1 MKVAFYTL
9 GCKVNQ
15 YESQAMA
22 ELFLRRGYQVAS
34 PEEGADVYIINSC
47 TVTAAGDKKTRQAV
61 RRFRRQSPGSVVVLT
76 GCLPQTD
83 PQAAETLPEADVV
96 LGNRDRAGVVD
107 RVEQFL
113 RERERIVSVP
123 AHCSGEA
130 FEELDALGEEGR
142 TRAFLKIQDGCTQF
156 CAYCIIP
163 YARGPLRSRPLEDL
177 RREVRQL
184 AAAGYR
190 EVVLT
195 GINLSLYG
203 REQGCRL
210 PDAVEAAASV
220 SGIRR
225 VRIGS
230 LEPELLTDEDIAR
243 LAAVEKLCGQFH
255 LSLQSGCDATLARMN
270 RHYTTARYREIAA
283 KLRAAFPGC
292 AITTDVITG
301 FPGETEAEFQETLAF
316 VEGMAF
322 AAVHIFPYSQ
332 RRGTA
337 AAGMEAQVPME
348 ERRSRAARLARVTE
362 AAAARFR
369 REQVGSVQR
378 ALIECKQHP
387 DYIQGYTENYTPV
400 RILSTEDRRGEILTV
415 QLIDAGTE
423 RCLGVEIESPET
435 GGF

>member
-22 ELFLRRGYQVAS
+22 ELFLRRGHQVGS

-96 LGNRDRAGVVD
+96 MGNRDRAGVVD

-163 YARGPLRSRPLEDL
+163 YARGPLRSCPLEDL

-270 RHYTTARYREIAA
+270 RHAGPVVGGVSW
-283 KLRAAFPGC
+283 LRHHHRCDHRVPRGDRGRVSGDPGLCGGDGLCGGAHLSLFP
-292 AITTDVITG
+292 A
-301 FPGETEAEFQETLAF
+301 PGHSCRRDGGPGADGGAPQPCRPA
-316 VEGMAF
+316 G
-322 AAVHIFPYSQ
+322 PGDRG
-332 RRGTA
+332 RRGTVSP
-337 AAGMEAQVPME
+337 G
-348 ERRSRAARLARVTE
+348 T
-362 AAAARFR
+362 
-369 REQVGSVQR
+369 GGQR
-378 ALIECKQHP
+378 AEGAH
-387 DYIQGYTENYTPV
+387 
-400 RILSTEDRRGEILTV
+400 
-415 QLIDAGTE
+415 
-423 RCLGVEIESPET
+423 
-435 GGF
+435 